1 MSAAADWRAR
11 SQFSNISGVTV
22 GAGAAAGGPGLG
34 VSPDADWGGGGIG
47 SRVAPGDV
55 VPSSPS
61 GKVLGFGK
69 PEIVPGGTG
78 PIQEASPA
86 EAGGVPGGGAV
97 PDGRGGVLVASL
109 GGSGFAG
116 GFGMLPGF
124 SSAIGASPEG
134 NPATLVGGPAGALT
148 VAPVAGGMTIA
159 AAVPAASKVQ
169 TSSWLPMETLAGSA
183 E

>member
-1 MSAAADWRAR
+1 M
-11 SQFSNISGVTV
+11 
-22 GAGAAAGGPGLG
+22 
-34 VSPDADWGGGGIG
+34 
-47 SRVAPGDV
+47 
-55 VPSSPS
+55 
-61 GKVLGFGK
+61 
-69 PEIVPGGTG
+69 
-78 PIQEASPA
+78 
-86 EAGGVPGGGAV
+86 

-109 GGSGFAG
+109 GGSGFDAGG
-116 GFGMLPGF
+116 GFGVLPGF

-183 E
+183 ESGAAARGAAGPVSGSCARSHSTKGG